1 MSDLVG
7 AIEIG
12 GSHVSACRVD
22 VARACVEPP
31 GIRRFDIDPKG
42 SREALLGA
50 IEGAALG
57 IRTPA
62 MGCAGVATAGPF
74 DYERGVA
81 KFRGVAKLESLYGS
95 DLRERLSA
103 DLGIRQPQRVRFLND
118 AHAFVLGE
126 WWTGAAKGHARAM
139 GVTLGTG
146 LGSGFLADGEIV
158 VSGSDI
164 PPDARVDLV
173 PFRGAAVEDVISSR
187 GIVAAFGEKVDVAEI
202 AHRARSGEP
211 SAVAAFR
218 GFGAALGEFLEPW
231 IVRFAPTCLVF
242 GGSITRAW
250 DLFEDSFQRS
260 SPEASRLRFCG
271 PAAHLDEAP
280 LLGAALHAMRGQSET
295 S

>member
-1 MSDLVG
+1 VSDLVG

-31 GIRRFDIDPKG
+31 GIRRFDLDAGG

-50 IEGAALG
+50 ISGAALEVKQS
-57 IRTPA
+57 A
-62 MGCAGVATAGPF
+62 MRCAGVATAGPF

-81 KFRGVAKLESLYGS
+81 QFRGVAKLESLYGV
-95 DLRERLSA
+95 DLRERLSR
-103 DLGIRQPQRVRFLND
+103 DLGLEPPQRVRFLND

-139 GVTLGTG
+139 GLTLGTG
-146 LGSGFLADGEIV
+146 LGSGFLADGRIV
-158 VSGSDI
+158 VSGSSI
-164 PPDARVDLV
+164 PPEARLDLV
-173 PFRGAAVEDVISSR
+173 PFRGAAVEDVLSSR
-187 GIVAAFGEKVDVAEI
+187 GILAAFGAKVDVVEI
-202 AHRARSGEP
+202 ARRARSGEP
-211 SAVAAFR
+211 SAAGAFR

-231 IVRFAPTCLVF
+231 VVGFAPTCLVF

-250 DLFEDSFQRS
+250 DLFADAFGRS
-260 SPEASRLRFCG
+260 CPEATRLRFCG
-271 PAAHLDEAP
+271 PAARLDEAP